1 MTSFG
6 DKARRGNFRLDEGH
20 RRFAPH
26 QLSRRSEDAFWRQI
40 TDAHADDETALIGK
54 VDDRAILREMHR
66 VV

>member
-1 MTSFG
+1 MRSFG
-6 DKARRGNFRLDEGH
+6 DEARRGNFGWMKAIGGL
-20 RRFAPH
+20 RRTSYRERVEM
-26 QLSRRSEDAFWRQI
+26 QFWWLI